1 MYEENFNFRQT
12 LKLSNIM
19 QSNLYEAAWKRK
31 GYFLATIDNRLISAK
46 NN

>member
-31 GYFLATIDNRLISAK
+31 GYFLANIDNRLISAK